1 MVAFSKPLHK
11 PGRARE
17 RVLAALGVTVLLSF
31 SPTVGWLVSREY
43 AKLRAPLPVEAP
55 ILPPL
60 GAPGA
65 AELRAYA
72 AQLAAYESALG
83 ALKVS
88 NRRRLQLLENHFAL
102 YRRAN
107 SLFGAAQAGALTRML
122 TAEVNNQQ
130 PALGRRSVF
139 SSPEAAQ
146 ENVDR
151 WLTFSWQ
158 ALHMLDR
165 RHPERLARQL
175 GVRSPAPLAAGVVFK
190 QARWIRRAASAARLP
205 PAVLAAIVD
214 NEQAGTT
221 LAWGLSG
228 LLRDAV
234 DTAALRTSEV
244 YGRSGLTG
252 ELSNTVGVTQMSWQD
267 ALHQA
272 GRLGALKVHLGV
284 PFPTGEPQARELLAR
299 PYANLL
305 LAASR
310 LRGYLNHT
318 AGLPP
323 NSAAP
328 HMGAWAYYLAPG
340 WHNNPALASS
350 GQTWPYAWNAF
361 FKACLYQR
369 LLPEIK

>member
-1 MVAFSKPLHK
+1 MAL
-11 PGRARE
+11 ARPQGKTWRVRG
-17 RVLAALGVTVLLSF
+17 RVLAALGTGLLLSF
-31 SPTVGWLVSREY
+31 SPTVVWTVSREL
-43 AKLRAPLPVEAP
+43 ARLSAPAPARPVVLPS
-55 ILPPL
+55 LP
-60 GAPGA
+60 APGT
-65 AELRAYA
+65 AELRLYA
-72 AQLAAYESALG
+72 PQLAAYQAALN

-88 NRRRLQLLENHFAL
+88 ARRRLQLLEDHFAL
-102 YRRAN
+102 YRRARD
-107 SLFGAAQAGALTRML
+107 LFGAAQAGALLRLL
-122 TAEVNNQQ
+122 TAEIRNQQ

-158 ALHMLDR
+158 ALHTLDR
-165 RHPERLARQL
+165 RRPGVLARQL
-175 GVRSPAPLAAGVVFK
+175 DARSPAPLAANVVFR
-190 QARWIRRAASAARLP
+190 QARWIRRAALAARLP
-205 PAVLAAIVD
+205 PAALAAIVD
-214 NEQAGTT
+214 NEQAGTS

-234 DTAALRTSEV
+234 DAEALRTSEV
-244 YGRSGLTG
+244 YGRSGLAG
-252 ELSNTVGVTQMSWQD
+252 ELSNTIGLTQMSWQD
-267 ALHQA
+267 ALGQQS
-272 GRLGALKVHLGV
+272 RLNALKVHLGV
-284 PFPTGEPQARELLAR
+284 PFPTTEPQARELLSR

-323 NSAAP
+323 DSTAP
-328 HMGAWAYYLAPG
+328 HDGAWTYYLGPG
-340 WHNNPALASS
+340 WHNSPALASS

-369 LLPEIK
+369 LLPE